1 MLMSMFSTYLVAH
14 SSIIKLFLDNG
25 SYEPQI
31 IKLNSILTKIFKI
44 VFLTFLGPFYIMGIE
59 MVSTIMAICQM
70 VALLVIGYEG
80 FDIIRRRF
88 MHVFENVLG
97 LNEERTE
104 GLKNQRTIAQLFFE
118 NGPMVV
124 IQILI

>member
-59 MVSTIMAICQM
+59 MVSTIMAISQM
-70 VALLVIGYEG
+70 IALLVIGYEG

-97 LNEERTE
+97 LNEERAE
-104 GLKNQRTIAQLFFE
+104 GLKN
-118 NGPMVV
+118 
-124 IQILI
+124 